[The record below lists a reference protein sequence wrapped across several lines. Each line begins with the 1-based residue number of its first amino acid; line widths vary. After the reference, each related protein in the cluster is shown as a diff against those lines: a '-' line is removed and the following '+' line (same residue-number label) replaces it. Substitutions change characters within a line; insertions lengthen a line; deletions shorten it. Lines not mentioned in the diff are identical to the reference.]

1 MGVKGNAIL
10 GLITLAAFIGCGL
23 MAQAQESQVD
33 SSTDDTSPSFT
44 KIMPTAKSGFLEEVL
59 SQPFFIPGVATIITG
74 VLLFVVLIA
83 GMEAQDLQ
91 YIYYYQNILG
101 IYIGSMMIFFV
112 RAISGLKVPLWF
124 LFGTSFFTVLLLLSE
139 IPFSLPH
146 VYLLSYLYLSD
157 LLVLLSF

>member
-1 MGVKGNAIL
+1 
-10 GLITLAAFIGCGL
+10 
-23 MAQAQESQVD
+23 
-33 SSTDDTSPSFT
+33 
-44 KIMPTAKSGFLEEVL
+44 MPTAKSGFLEEVL
-59 SQPFFIPGVATIITG
+59 SQPFFIPGVATVITG

-139 IPFSLPH
+139 IPFFLLWIIFRPPEILNMMESSLFSEQFMGHFVGAGLMEELFKSIP
-146 VYLLSYLYLSD
+146 VWLGIFLGSRFANLNLPGF
-157 LLVLLSF
+157 VN